1 MSVGIVFKVHVLE
14 FTVTNVT
21 NNKVIYKTS
30 DRVSYQVVVGQL
42 QQELADSLTKQSL
55 SEALLELMSPDHAK
69 LEDETQDLKKKLR
82 QITSRVCMRLLN
94 VNEDIK
100 CFRILIPMDSFLL
113 YFLYNYFIS
122 ILLS

>member
-1 MSVGIVFKVHVLE
+1 
-14 FTVTNVT
+14 
-21 NNKVIYKTS
+21 
-30 DRVSYQVVVGQL
+30 VGQL

-113 YFLYNYFIS
+113 YFRYNYFIS

>member
-21 NNKVIYKTS
+21 NNKVIDKTS

-82 QITSRVCMRLLN
+82 QITSP
-94 VNEDIK
+94 
-100 CFRILIPMDSFLL
+100 FSF
-113 YFLYNYFIS
+113 F
-122 ILLS
+122 